1 MSPLLLWSL
10 LACAPVQVPTADRD
24 GAAPTVGADG
34 DSDGADGASDGAD
47 GTDAVEGTDTPP
59 SSAVFQLDHVV
70 QIDLRISDDGVAS
83 LQAEPRAYV
92 SADVTIDGAA
102 FPHVGVRSKGRLGSA
117 RPLPGKSG
125 FKIDLLEFGEDARL
139 EGLEKLN
146 LNNMV
151 QDCAKVKELA
161 AYGVHALLGT
171 PAPRVAYA
179 TLTLNGAPYGLY
191 TLVEAYDDEFL
202 KAHFD
207 DPTGNLYD
215 GDYFWYA
222 DGSYTLVDF
231 VPGSQDLFELDEGAD
246 VGLADVHAVTEARQ
260 QGGDFVDTVGGLIDL
275 EQHARFWAATA
286 WTGQYDSYP
295 YYANNYRVY
304 FDPSDGGRGVFMP
317 WDPDWAFYA
326 DTPLSSPYG
335 TLTAGCAA
343 DVRCR
348 EWFGDALDTLAVAI
362 PESDLPDRI
371 DQAVALI
378 GPELD
383 ADPHL
388 EHSRSDIARCQA
400 EVQTWLVTRSDAL
413 AAAGL

>member
-1 MSPLLLWSL
+1 MLPLLLF
-10 LACAPVQVPTADRD
+10 ACAPVTLPAADRT
-24 GAAPTVGADG
+24 APPPSVGADG
-34 DSDGADGASDGAD
+34 AADGSDGASDGAD
-47 GTDAVEGTDTPP
+47 GTDVVGGTDDDPP
-59 SSAVFQLDHVV
+59 SEVFQLDHVV
-70 QIDLRISDDGVAS
+70 QVDLQLSDDSWAA
-83 LQAEPRAYV
+83 LQAAPRAFV
-92 SADVTIDGAA
+92 PADLTIDGAA
-102 FPHVGVRSKGRLGSA
+102 FPQVGVRAKGRLGSA

-125 FKIDLLEFGEDARL
+125 FKLDLLEFGEDARL

-151 QDCAKVKELA
+151 QDCAKFKELA

-179 TLTLNGAPYGLY
+179 NVTVNGAAYGLY

-202 KAHFD
+202 KDHFD

-215 GDYFWYA
+215 GDYFWYP

-231 VPGSQDLFELDEGAD
+231 VPGSQDLFELDEGTD
-246 VGLADVHAVTEARQ
+246 VGRSDVHAVTEARQ
-260 QGGDFVDTVGGLIDL
+260 RSGDFVDTVGSLIDI

-286 WTGQYDSYP
+286 WTGQYDSYA
-295 YYANNYRVY
+295 YYSNNYRVY
-304 FDPSDGGRGVFMP
+304 FDPDDGGRGVFMP

-326 DTPLSSPYG
+326 DTPLDSPYG
-335 TLTAGCAA
+335 TLTAGCAS
-343 DVRCR
+343 DDRCR
-348 EWFGDALDTLAVAI
+348 AWFRDALDTLAAAV
-362 PESDLPDRI
+362 PESDLLLRV
-371 DQAVALI
+371 DQAIALI

-413 AAAGL
+413 DAAGL